1 MINKILTSFTLLI
14 TFFVLPEHQAYSQ
27 NHKDTIHLYDSAY
40 SKVLD
45 LRHIPFWVD
54 LSQELSYE
62 EILDLKPN
70 FSTSPNQSKDK
81 FNVDG
86 NYWLQLNVSIDSFS
100 SYEWIIEFYDQT
112 IDDIIVYM
120 PTVEGDVEKI
130 FMGDSYDFDKRD
142 IKHINYVIPLADNID
157 YSQPIY
163 IRIQSAHKVDI
174 LLNFTN
180 GDEFIK
186 ESTLKYLFFGL
197 YYGAFALM
205 VVYSLMLFA
214 NIKEKKYIFY
224 VIHLLFIMLY
234 SSSRDGMGFQFIWPE
249 APWVNS
255 FSTHLFIFGM
265 TMSLVFFIKEIITD
279 ENENSLYTKAMNILM
294 FSLTGIFFLILL
306 FFTTQEGGLLLI
318 TTILTLLYFVVKAY
332 KEYKKISPYFIY
344 GLIVFFFGFFIWL
357 LKWYAIVP
365 FNTYT
370 MYSLRISILLEMLL
384 FSYGLYDS
392 LRSLKER
399 ERIAQKE
406 VIQHQVEKEEMQ
418 NRVIEEQKKTM
429 ILSEKVNNELEEKVQ
444 ERTASL
450 QKRESELRTL
460 NKELQDKSEKL
471 DKLNRILDVNNYNLK
486 GEIKQERERRFTNKR
501 LSHKE
506 FEELFPDQLSCLR
519 YLEKQKWENGFTC
532 KQCGNHTYSDG
543 AKQFSKRCTKCGYN
557 ESVTSNTIFH
567 SLKFELTK
575 AFYLS
580 YIISNFDEEFSI
592 QQLSD
597 EIGMSRNTVSKFRA
611 KTLKAKNKESKL
623 LLPTFLPNE

>member
-1 MINKILTSFTLLI
+1 MINKLLVPFTLFI
-14 TFFVLPEHQAYSQ
+14 TFFILPETKGYSQ
-27 NHKDTIHLYDSAY
+27 NHKGEIHLYDSAY

-45 LRHIPFWVD
+45 LRQIPYWVD
-54 LSQELSYE
+54 LTQEISYE
-62 EILDLKPN
+62 ELLDLNPE
-70 FSTSPNQSKDK
+70 FATSPTHSKDK
-81 FNVDG
+81 FNVEG
-86 NYWLQLNVSIDSFS
+86 NYWLQLNVTIDSFS
-100 SYEWIIEFYDQT
+100 SYEWLIEFYDQT
-112 IDDIIVYM
+112 IDDMIVYL

-142 IKHINYVIPLADNID
+142 IKHTNYVIPLADNID
-157 YSQPIY
+157 YNKPLY
-163 IRIQSAHKVDI
+163 IRVQSAHKVDL

-205 VVYSLMLFA
+205 AVYSLMLFA

-234 SSSRDGMGFQFIWPE
+234 SSSRDGMGFQFIWPD

-255 FSTHLFIFGM
+255 FSTLLFIFGM
-265 TMSLVFFIKEIITD
+265 TMSLVFFIKEILSD
-279 ENENSLYTKAMNILM
+279 EKENSLYSKPMNILM
-294 FSLTGIFFLILL
+294 FSLTGIFFIILL
-306 FFTTQEGGLLLI
+306 FFSTQEGGLLLL
-318 TTILTLLYFVVKAY
+318 TTILTLLYFVIKAY
-332 KEYKKISPYFIY
+332 REYKKISPYFIL
-344 GLIVFFFGFFIWL
+344 GLFVFFSGFFIWL

-392 LRSLKER
+392 LRLLKER

-406 VIQHQVEKEEMQ
+406 VIQHQEEKEEMQ
-418 NRVIEEQKKTM
+418 NKVIEEQKKTM

-450 QKRESELRTL
+450 QKRESELRSL

-519 YLEKQKWENGFTC
+519 YLEKQKWESGFTC
-532 KQCGNHTYSDG
+532 KQCGNHTYSEG
-543 AKQFSKRCTKCGYN
+543 TKQFAKRCTKCGYN

-580 YIISNFDEEFSI
+580 YIISNFDNEFSI

-623 LLPTFLPNE
+623 LLPTFTPND